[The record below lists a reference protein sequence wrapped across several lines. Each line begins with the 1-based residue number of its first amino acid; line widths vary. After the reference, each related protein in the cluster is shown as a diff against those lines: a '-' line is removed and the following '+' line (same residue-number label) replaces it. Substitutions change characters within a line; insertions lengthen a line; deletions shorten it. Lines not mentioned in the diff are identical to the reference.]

1 MSERD
6 YYEVLGVDKGA
17 DEAKIKKAYKR
28 LAMKYHPDRN
38 ADDKAG
44 AEKKFKEVRKAYD
57 VISNPQKRSAY
68 DQFGHAWVD
77 QGGQGFGGGNPFGG
91 AGGFSD
97 IFGDI
102 FGGQRQQRQQRQQP
116 KGKDVEY
123 NVNITLKQ
131 AVFGDV
137 IEIKIPKEHKCVP
150 CDGKGVRSSSDSAIC
165 RSCNGSGE
173 IIQSNMFGQHV
184 RSVCN
189 YCNGSGKIIRNPCI
203 TCRGEGFTKKA
214 ENFKINIVSGIFN
227 GERLKYSRQGFTNKN
242 NGVTGDLYITVSVL
256 QHDTFVRDNLNLIC
270 KLDVGYG
277 TLCLGGKVNMVMLD
291 GKVVKLTV
299 SPKTNVGKMLRLK
312 GMGVKR
318 GNKSGDILCEVN
330 LKIPVSI
337 NSKHEKILLSLS
349 RFE

>member
-1 MSERD
+1 MSKRD
-6 YYEVLGVDKGA
+6 YYDVLGVGK
-17 DEAKIKKAYKR
+17 ESTPSEIKKSYRK
-28 LAMKYHPDRN
+28 LAMKYHPDKN
-38 ADDKAG
+38 QGDVKS
-44 AEKKFKEVRKAYD
+44 ENKFKEIKEAYEVLSDDNSRRKYD
-57 VISNPQKRSAY
+57 R
-68 DQFGHAWVD
+68 FGHTD
-77 QGGQGFGGGNPFGG
+77 ESNRMHDP
-91 AGGFSD
+91 FSD

-137 IEIKIPKEHKCVP
+137 IEIKIPREYKCVP

-173 IIQSNMFGQHV
+173 TIQSNMFGQHV
-184 RSVCN
+184 RSKCN
-189 YCNGSGKIIRNPCI
+189 YCNGSGKIIRNPCV
-203 TCRGEGFTKKA
+203 TCRGEGYTKKV

-227 GERLKYSRQGFTNKN
+227 GERLKYSGEGFTNKN

-270 KLDVGYG
+270 KLDVGYS

-337 NSKHEKILLSLS
+337 NSKYEKILRSLS

>member
-1 MSERD
+1 MSKRD
-6 YYEVLGVDKGA
+6 YYDVLGVGKESTSG
-17 DEAKIKKAYKR
+17 EIKKSYRK
-28 LAMKYHPDRN
+28 LAMKYHPDKN
-38 ADDKAG
+38 QGDVKSED
-44 AEKKFKEVRKAYD
+44 KFKEIKEAYEVLSDDDSRRKYD
-57 VISNPQKRSAY
+57 R
-68 DQFGHAWVD
+68 FGHTD
-77 QGGQGFGGGNPFGG
+77 ESNRMHDP
-91 AGGFSD
+91 FSD

-137 IEIKIPKEHKCVP
+137 IEIKIPKEYKCVP
-150 CDGKGVRSSSDSAIC
+150 CDGKGVRSSSDYAIC

-337 NSKHEKILLSLS
+337 NSKHEKILRSLS